1 MSKRGIRLLKQ
12 KLQVFFSRL
21 PPLGIGIAHDKG
33 DKLSIQFNPLTAR
46 LIVVDRSFTRRLAL
60 GESFFGVEADKTT
73 RWEAGATLALQS
85 KVELAKN
92 MTLSTR
98 LSLITNYL
106 EELKNIDFDYT
117 GTINMKVN
125 EYLSALL
132 EIQLLYDDNALADL
146 QTRQVFGLVVALPF

>member
-1 MSKRGIRLLKQ
+1 M
-12 KLQVFFSRL
+12 
-21 PPLGIGIAHDKG
+21 
-33 DKLSIQFNPLTAR
+33 TAR
-46 LIVVDRSFTRRLAL
+46 LIIVDRSFTRRLAL

-85 KVELAKN
+85 KVELAKKHDPKYAPKPDYK
-92 MTLSTR
+92 L
-98 LSLITNYL
+98 L
-106 EELKNIDFDYT
+106 EEFKNIDFDYT

-146 QTRQVFGLVVALPF
+146 QTRQVFGLVVALHFKIC

>member
-1 MSKRGIRLLKQ
+1 MDQSHIHDDW
-12 KLQVFFSRL
+12 
-21 PPLGIGIAHDKG
+21 PLGK
-33 DKLSIQFNPLTAR
+33 
-46 LIVVDRSFTRRLAL
+46 V
-60 GESFFGVEADKTT
+60 FGVEADKTT

>member
-1 MSKRGIRLLKQ
+1 
-12 KLQVFFSRL
+12 
-21 PPLGIGIAHDKG
+21 
-33 DKLSIQFNPLTAR
+33 
-46 LIVVDRSFTRRLAL
+46 
-60 GESFFGVEADKTT
+60 
-73 RWEAGATLALQS
+73 
-85 KVELAKN
+85 

-146 QTRQVFGLVVALPF
+146 QTRQVFGLVVASFLRFVEVMADNSIEIACIVKQITQGTFRAIINCKIG